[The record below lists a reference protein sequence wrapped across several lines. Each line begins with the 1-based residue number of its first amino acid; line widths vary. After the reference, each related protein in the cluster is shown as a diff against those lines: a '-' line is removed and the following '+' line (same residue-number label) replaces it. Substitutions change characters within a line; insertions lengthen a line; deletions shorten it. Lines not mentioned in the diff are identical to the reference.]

1 MPAGP
6 AGGREREILT
16 AIVETFIASGEPVGS
31 RTLARSSREGLS
43 AATIR
48 NVMADLAD
56 AGFLEQPHASAGRV
70 PTAEAYRYY
79 VEQLSGE
86 AHLSHEN
93 QSIIQDT
100 LAGGTD
106 GEECMERTSHVLSLI
121 SHSVGVT
128 VATAGPRNAL
138 EHVYFS
144 RLSDQKVLA
153 VVVTRSGVVRG
164 RVLRLDIPQS
174 DLDLAARY
182 INENF
187 RGWTMDD
194 MRAELA
200 RRIEKERSEYERLMK
215 SIEQLYQQGA
225 LASSDDT
232 QAVFVE
238 GAANLVTGSEDRSRL
253 QDMLRTLEEKE
264 KVVKLLGAYL
274 DTRQE
279 AVRVVIG
286 LDEALP
292 ASNLQNFVL
301 IGAPARVGGEVMGS
315 LAVIGPTR
323 REPGSNQRRL
333 AQDRKP
339 SRLRPSAMR
348 FWTDWLACRRNS
360 TMPASARC
368 GNSRNSANSPR
379 PMSSGLFCRSLT
391 VLSAR

>member
-1 MPAGP
+1 MPPGP
-6 AGGREREILT
+6 PGGREREILT

-31 RTLARSSREGLS
+31 RTIARASREGLS
-43 AATIR
+43 PATIR

-56 AGFLEQPHASAGRV
+56 AGYLEQPHTSAGRV

-86 AHLSHEN
+86 THLSHEN

-100 LAGGTD
+100 LTGVTD
-106 GEECMERTSHVLSLI
+106 VAEFMERTSHVLSLI
-121 SHSVGVT
+121 SHGVGVT
-128 VATAGPRNAL
+128 VASTGPRNAL

-153 VVVTRSGVVRG
+153 VVVTRSGVVRD
-164 RVLRLDIPQS
+164 RVLRLDIPQA
-174 DLDLAARY
+174 DLDLASRY
-182 INENF
+182 LNDNF
-187 RGWTMDD
+187 RGWTMED

-200 RRIEKERSEYERLMK
+200 RRIETERGEYQALMK
-215 SIEQLYQQGA
+215 SIERLYQQGA
-225 LASSDDT
+225 LASNETSDV
-232 QAVFVE
+232 VFVE
-238 GAANLVTGSEDRSRL
+238 GAANLVTGEEDRQRL

-292 ASNLQNFVL
+292 SMQNFVL
-301 IGAPARVGGEVMGS
+301 IGAPARVGGEVRGS

-323 REPGSNQRRL
+323 LDYQHTMSAVSYIARL
-333 AQDRKP
+333 FDKLLNE
-339 SRLRPSAMR
+339 SE
-348 FWTDWLACRRNS
+348 
-360 TMPASARC
+360 
-368 GNSRNSANSPR
+368 
-379 PMSSGLFCRSLT
+379 
-391 VLSAR
+391 

>member
-1 MPAGP
+1 MPPGP
-6 AGGREREILT
+6 SGGREREILT
-16 AIVETFIASGEPVGS
+16 AIVETFIATGEPVGS
-31 RTLARSSREGLS
+31 RTLARGSREGLS

-56 AGFLEQPHASAGRV
+56 AGYLEQPHTSAGRV

-100 LAGGTD
+100 LTGVTD
-106 GEECMERTSHVLSLI
+106 VQEFMERTSHVLSLI

-128 VATAGPRNAL
+128 VASSGPRNAL

-144 RLSDQKVLA
+144 RLGDQKVLA
-153 VVVTRSGVVRG
+153 VLVARSGVVRD
-164 RVLRLDIPQS
+164 RVLRLDIPQA

-200 RRIEKERSEYERLMK
+200 RRIEQERNEYDRLMK
-215 SIEQLYQQGA
+215 SIEQLYKQGA
-225 LASSDDT
+225 LASNEGT
-232 QAVFVE
+232 EAVFVE
-238 GAANLVTGSEDRSRL
+238 GAANLVTGEEDRQRL

-264 KVVKLLGAYL
+264 KVVALLSAYL

-286 LDEALP
+286 LDETLP
-292 ASNLQNFVL
+292 SMRNFVL

-323 REPGSNQRRL
+323 LDYQHTMSAVSYIARL
-333 AQDRKP
+333 FDKLLNE
-339 SRLRPSAMR
+339 SE
-348 FWTDWLACRRNS
+348 
-360 TMPASARC
+360 
-368 GNSRNSANSPR
+368 
-379 PMSSGLFCRSLT
+379 
-391 VLSAR
+391 

>member
-1 MPAGP
+1 MPPGP
-6 AGGREREILT
+6 TGGREREILT
-16 AIVETFIASGEPVGS
+16 AIVETFIATGEPVGS
-31 RTLARSSREGLS
+31 RTLARGSREGLS

-56 AGFLEQPHASAGRV
+56 AGYLEQPHTSAGRV

-93 QSIIQDT
+93 ESIIQDT
-100 LAGGTD
+100 LTGITD
-106 GEECMERTSHVLSLI
+106 VQEFMERTSHVLSLV

-128 VATAGPRNAL
+128 VASSGPRNAL

-144 RLSDQKVLA
+144 RLGDQKVLA
-153 VVVTRSGVVRG
+153 VLVTRSGVVRD
-164 RVLRLDIPQS
+164 RVLRLDIPQA

-194 MRAELA
+194 MRAELG
-200 RRIEKERSEYERLMK
+200 RRIEQERNEYDRLMK
-215 SIEQLYQQGA
+215 SIEQLYKQGA
-225 LASSDDT
+225 LASSEGT
-232 QAVFVE
+232 EAVFVE
-238 GAANLVTGSEDRSRL
+238 GAANLVTGEEDRQRL

-264 KVVKLLGAYL
+264 KVVALLSAYL

-286 LDEALP
+286 LDETLP
-292 ASNLQNFVL
+292 SMQNFVL

-323 REPGSNQRRL
+323 LDYQHTMSAVSYIARL
-333 AQDRKP
+333 FDKLLNE
-339 SRLRPSAMR
+339 SE
-348 FWTDWLACRRNS
+348 
-360 TMPASARC
+360 
-368 GNSRNSANSPR
+368 
-379 PMSSGLFCRSLT
+379 
-391 VLSAR
+391 

>member
-86 AHLSHEN
+86 VHLSHEN

-100 LAGGTD
+100 LTGVTD
-106 GEECMERTSHVLSLI
+106 VAEFMERTSHVLSLI

-128 VATAGPRNAL
+128 VATSGPRNAL

-144 RLSDQKVLA
+144 RLGDQKVLA
-153 VVVTRSGVVRG
+153 VVVTRSGVVRD

-187 RGWTMDD
+187 RGWTMAD

-200 RRIEKERSEYERLMK
+200 RRLEQERSEYDRLMK

-225 LASSDDT
+225 LASTDDT

-238 GAANLVTGSEDRSRL
+238 GAANLVTNLVTNQAAGEEDRQRL

-264 KVVKLLGAYL
+264 KVVALLSAYL

-286 LDEALP
+286 LDQALP

-323 REPGSNQRRL
+323 LDYQHTMSAVSYIARL
-333 AQDRKP
+333 FDKLLNE
-339 SRLRPSAMR
+339 SE
-348 FWTDWLACRRNS
+348 
-360 TMPASARC
+360 
-368 GNSRNSANSPR
+368 
-379 PMSSGLFCRSLT
+379 
-391 VLSAR
+391 